1 MSGLAVV
8 TAVRDRPV
16 PLRASLAAWS
26 ADAAVDE
33 IVVVDWGSEV
43 PLARVGVLDFPKVV
57 LVTAGQGEPW
67 LRGLALNLGI
77 EAAAGALVLCLD
89 PGMAHRDAGPDAA
102 LVHERGGF
110 SSECGPDATAVL
122 VARADLRAV
131 GGWHE
136 FLPGEGFAAQD
147 LYNRLEDAGV
157 VRRFF
162 REDVVGPVP
171 CPDHV
176 APPIRSPDEIR
187 IELPG
192 GMARDPFFASER
204 NKLLAGLAPWNAVLA
219 SLRPRR
225 MGRPAPREVTVQL
238 GPRTALERRLQDV
251 ASYLTARFIAQ
262 VPEEISMPMFAEM
275 IDDRSPGDRTR
286 GRTGS
291 TRSTRRWRNWPG
303 EAPAAGGRGLRG
315 RARAAAG
322 AHGGWRAR
330 ACWPPRRCATRTAS
344 SASWPR

>member
-1 MSGLAVV
+1 
-8 TAVRDRPV
+8 
-16 PLRASLAAWS
+16 
-26 ADAAVDE
+26 
-33 IVVVDWGSEV
+33 
-43 PLARVGVLDFPKVV
+43 
-57 LVTAGQGEPW
+57 
-67 LRGLALNLGI
+67 
-77 EAAAGALVLCLD
+77 
-89 PGMAHRDAGPDAA
+89 MAHRDAGPDAA
-102 LVHERGGF
+102 LVHERGRVSAPNAGRTPRRCW
-110 SSECGPDATAVL
+110 S
-122 VARADLRAV
+122 ARADLRAV

-162 REDVVGPVP
+162 REDVVGPVL

-275 IDDRSPGDRTR
+275 IDDRSPGEPDA
-286 GRTGS
+286 
-291 TRSTRRWRNWPG
+291 G
-303 EAPAAGGRGLRG
+303 EPAAPDRRGAGATGPVRRRLLVGRGLRG

-322 AHGGWRAR
+322 AHGGWRAAPAGLHAAAQHGR
-330 ACWPPRRCATRTAS
+330 LPQHRGPR
-344 SASWPR
+344 